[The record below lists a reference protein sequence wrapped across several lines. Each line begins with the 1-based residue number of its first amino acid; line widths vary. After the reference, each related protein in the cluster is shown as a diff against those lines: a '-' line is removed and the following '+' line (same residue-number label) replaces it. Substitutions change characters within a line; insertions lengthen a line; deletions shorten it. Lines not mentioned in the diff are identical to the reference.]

1 MRSLIVRFADC
12 EGPGILAGIL
22 KEKKYTVTYH
32 DAFRTDLELIPSA
45 HQMFDLVVFMG
56 GPASIADPSQNSFFL
71 PYFRLAENVLKMQNS
86 RMIGICLG
94 AQLLAKVLGAEVKKG
109 DKGPETG
116 FGELDILHH
125 DPVFQ
130 GISGKTLP
138 AFHLHEDVFSIPSG
152 ARHLLSSPQYPSQMF
167 TYENRVFS
175 FQCHI
180 EINSEIL
187 NVWKTRFPEVGRALL
202 PESRAAEKTE
212 SVRQTGEKIFRNILN
227 AP

>member
-32 DAFRTDLELIPSA
+32 DAFRSGLELIPSA

-71 PYFRLAENVLKMQNS
+71 PYFRLAENVLKIQNS

-109 DKGPETG
+109 DRGPEVG
-116 FGELDILHH
+116 FGDAEILHH

-130 GISGKTLP
+130 GIPGKAIP
-138 AFHLHEDVFSIPSG
+138 VFH
-152 ARHLLSSPQYPSQMF
+152 
-167 TYENRVFS
+167 
-175 FQCHI
+175 
-180 EINSEIL
+180 
-187 NVWKTRFPEVGRALL
+187 
-202 PESRAAEKTE
+202 
-212 SVRQTGEKIFRNILN
+212 
-227 AP
+227 